1 MILEIIS
8 GIHKFLGY
16 LDISQKYLNRAYT
29 TISIIPTLYII
40 RFIIGFYTK
49 ENYIQFWIYLNLFLI
64 LSYFIVINILY
75 YFFDKNVKWDITQLF
90 AKHLP
95 EDVFNVSEVNAVEFA
110 KSIDGELLII
120 DLVPDYNV
128 KIIKNL
134 NNLID
139 RKELVINDIS
149 NSDGYL
155 IPKNT
160 LYPYY
165 SIVKDIEPNKYLV
178 SIGNSYENLEHIGT
192 ITTEK
197 KFTSLGLYVLGGKF
211 KKDGVDYREPYN
223 LKLIVKYKK
232 EEI

>member
-49 ENYIQFWIYLNLFLI
+49 ENYIQFWLYLSLFLI

-75 YFFDKNVKWDITQLF
+75 YFFDKNVKWDITQLI

-95 EDVFNVSEVNAVEFA
+95 EDVFNITEVNAMEFA

-134 NNLID
+134 NTLID

-192 ITTEK
+192 ISTEK
-197 KFTSLGLYVLGGKF
+197 KFKSLGLYVLGGKF

>member
-197 KFTSLGLYVLGGKF
+197 KFKSLGLYVLGGKF

>member
-49 ENYIQFWIYLNLFLI
+49 ENYIQFWIYLSLFLI

-197 KFTSLGLYVLGGKF
+197 KFKSLGLYVLGGKF